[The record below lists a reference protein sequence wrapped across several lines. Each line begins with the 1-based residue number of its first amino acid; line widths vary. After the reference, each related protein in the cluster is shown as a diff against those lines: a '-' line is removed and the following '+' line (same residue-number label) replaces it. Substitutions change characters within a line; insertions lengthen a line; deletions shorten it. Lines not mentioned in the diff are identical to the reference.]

1 MARSL
6 FGWTNYASS
15 GALSAGS
22 NAANMAIGSG
32 WSSDQGSSSTAWQ
45 TVTGVVT
52 SAGGAY
58 ARIDAG
64 AVVNWRAFVLARTNL
79 TAAATVRWRVG
90 SVADMSSGVVYDSG
104 TVLAGIVAG
113 IGQSVIVAPSDQAA
127 RYCQVEINDAANPD
141 TFINIPLAFAG
152 PVWVPSVGADWQS
165 SFGRDDRVDEVITLG
180 GQEYP
185 IARWL
190 RRHWSLALTAIS
202 AGEVWAAVMPLD
214 QASRRGGNVLYIP
227 DTASAD
233 IAAETVLGR
242 MKPTSDLTYTASS
255 TTMRSYRAQITE
267 RL

>member
-6 FGWTNYASS
+6 FGWTNYAST

-22 NAANMAIGSG
+22 NAANMSVASG

-52 SAGGAY
+52 SADGAY

-64 AVVNWRAFVLARTNL
+64 AAVTWRAFALARTNL
-79 TAAATVRWRVG
+79 TSAATVRWRVG
-90 SVADMSSGVVYDSG
+90 SVADMSSGVIYDSG
-104 TVLAGIVAG
+104 TVSAGIVAG
-113 IGQSVIVAPSDQAA
+113 IGQSVVVAATDQVA
-127 RYCQVEINDAANPD
+127 RYCQVDINDAANPD
-141 TFINIPLAFAG
+141 SFINIPLAYAG
-152 PVWVPSVGADWQS
+152 PVWVPTVGADWQS
-165 SFGRDDRVDEVITLG
+165 SFGRDDRIDEVVTLG
-180 GQEYP
+180 GQEFP

-202 AGEVWAAVMPLD
+202 AAEVWASVMPLD
-214 QASRRGGNVLYIP
+214 QVARRSGNVIYIP

-242 MKPTSDLTYTASS
+242 LKPTSDLTYTASS